1 MQKGVDA
8 RQEIYYKKML
18 NLNTIT
24 QTLKDYFSSKSI
36 PNPHNY
42 PESYLYYLNMYH
54 HFKKEK
60 S

>member
-1 MQKGVDA
+1 MRKGVDA
-8 RQEIYYKKML
+8 RQETYYKKML

-24 QTLKDYFSSKSI
+24 QTLKDYFKSKSI

-42 PESYLYYLNMYH
+42 PKSYLYYLSMYH